1 MHEPYLALYVRD
13 NALHFEKKLPTE
25 NASREIFNVPL
36 EQVVSESPDEAGR
49 RLGTTVLGL
58 LRLWHKQEFAG
69 WGDPDNSEPAAV
81 DDFVVA
87 LYLIDRLSQGAS
99 EDRLR
104 LIDEI
109 LSRASTSNQAAGD
122 YLQEDWPTLRK
133 RLLRESND

>member
-1 MHEPYLALYVRD
+1 MHEPYLALYVQN
-13 NALHFEKKLPTE
+13 NALRFEKKLPTE
-25 NASREIFNVPL
+25 EVSREIFEVPL
-36 EQVVSESPDEAGR
+36 SQVISEPLDEAGR

-58 LRLWHKQEFAG
+58 LRLWHKQEFAE
-69 WGDPDNSEPAAV
+69 WDKLHNSGPAAV

-109 LSRASTSNQAAGD
+109 LGQASTSCEAASN
-122 YLQEDWPTLRK
+122 YLQKDWPTLRK
-133 RLLRESND
+133 RLLRETSK